1 MSKEPIRIL
10 VVEDEPIIGRD
21 IAQRLKARGHEVVG
35 FARSSDEAL
44 EQAHELRPNIV
55 IMDIHLLDGHS
66 GVDAAKRIRHELELP
81 VIFLTANSDDDTL
94 SKAKIA
100 EPYGFVVKPFSDQ
113 ALHTAIEIAMAKHDE
128 EMKVRSEVE
137 RLYDLVEE
145 SVNSDHIFVKSK
157 GRMVR
162 LRFSEIAF
170 LEALKDYV
178 GIHVGSQ
185 RYVVHATLQDM
196 EGRLPAKQFMRVH
209 RSFIVRLDKIDSVEE
224 GEITL
229 ENIPRKL
236 TIGGSFLGKVRDRLD
251 PL

>member
-1 MSKEPIRIL
+1 
-10 VVEDEPIIGRD
+10 
-21 IAQRLKARGHEVVG
+21 
-35 FARSSDEAL
+35 
-44 EQAHELRPNIV
+44 
-55 IMDIHLLDGHS
+55 
-66 GVDAAKRIRHELELP
+66 
-81 VIFLTANSDDDTL
+81 
-94 SKAKIA
+94 
-100 EPYGFVVKPFSDQ
+100 VVKPFSDQ

-157 GRMVR
+157 GRMMR

>member
-1 MSKEPIRIL
+1 MSKEPVRIL
-10 VVEDEPIIGRD
+10 IVEDEPIIGRD
-21 IAQRLKARGHEVVG
+21 IAQRLKARGHDVVG
-35 FARSSDEAL
+35 VARSSDEAM

-157 GRMVR
+157 GRMMR